1 MRGIKGAHTDT
12 RTSHSLRSVA
22 TWTGAVVAA
31 SGVLTDLIVSA
42 LMSSISALI
51 DVYSRPQ
58 KDEVVVVV
66 VFVFTVFPNCLNIF
80 PKTIAEFLITL
91 N

>member
-1 MRGIKGAHTDT
+1 MRGIKDAHTDT

-58 KDEVVVVV
+58 KDSSRNIAK
-66 VFVFTVFPNCLNIF
+66 FVFLQFFPIV
-80 PKTIAEFLITL
+80 
-91 N
+91 

>member
-1 MRGIKGAHTDT
+1 MRGIKDAHTDT

-58 KDEVVVVV
+58 KDSSSDRNIAN
-66 VFVFTVFPNCLNIF
+66 FVFLQFFPIV
-80 PKTIAEFLITL
+80 
-91 N
+91 